1 MLCGL
6 SAVEENLGQCYGL
19 RQLDVSVE
27 LIADFRRFDVS
38 GADCEISKAFAGCDD
53 ALLADILRIPRSVPQ
68 AASFVSQCVDVERIS
83 IESRLTAW
91 LLKLKSIRYTPG
103 IEAVEQN

>member
-1 MLCGL
+1 M
-6 SAVEENLGQCYGL
+6 
-19 RQLDVSVE
+19 E
-27 LIADFRRFDVS
+27 LIADFRRFEVF
-38 GADCEISKAFAGCDD
+38 GADCEISKAFAGFTLLGVLQENRLQQCDD
-53 ALLADILRIPRSVPQ
+53 TLLADIMRIPRSVPQ

-91 LLKLKSIRYTPG
+91 LLKLKSIPYTPS